1 MRERD
6 GYWGRLRHRRLS
18 RRRFL
23 LGGGVAV
30 AGSAAMLAGCGGGE
44 PPAPTPSPTAVP
56 TATPT
61 PTRAPTPTVRP
72 TPTATPTPDPN
83 APRRG
88 GTLRLWKPAEDGG
101 LDPGIFHINNTDVI
115 YATMTQPCTYQPTKN
130 LFAMD
135 GMTGYEQV
143 DPTTLVWSVRPG
155 MAFHNGDPVDA
166 ESVAYSWSRL
176 AKLWDAL
183 GATHVRRDGFD
194 FVDAFEATDAL
205 TVTERWNRP
214 NADALIHR
222 SRHYYS
228 FINPRMVEAF
238 GAVEGVIERADGTME
253 DVLGLQELPFG
264 SGSGPYVLTK
274 RDDTGTRLERWPDY
288 HRHTPADD
296 GFVEDGPYI
305 DAWETRILD
314 FFSRDRSEAKDAFLA
329 GELDVYVDILP
340 DELPEFEGLDHIAV
354 TEIPNAGYAFL
365 GMDGGK
371 FHDKRAR
378 QALQKAFDYEGFI
391 KEFRP
396 LGGSYAAPISNVL
409 PHFQRLGQQELREW
423 YRYDPAE
430 ARALWEAA
438 DFAVPIDEFGIYV
451 RHPQLEPMS
460 EFVARSLNKTFGIE
474 VEFYSDPCGFW
485 HWCTPPDPREDV
497 RKWGLLSY
505 GTGEAGGTTGIPHDS
520 QLIHYDPRA
529 YGNSAFN
536 HYVGSPRPEIDSD
549 ARTIAGMLDAQERIL
564 DADDRADLLTGI
576 QRWILDRH
584 WCNWALPVSA
594 VSHYGFS
601 ARLRDH
607 APDDWLNFYDRRRE
621 SMWLADAQPS
631 AST

>member
-1 MRERD
+1 MRERG
-6 GYWGRLRHRRLS
+6 GYWNGRRLS

-30 AGSAAMLAGCGGGE
+30 AGSAAVLAGCGGDE
-44 PPAPTPSPTAVP
+44 PPAPATPTPTAVP

-61 PTRAPTPTVRP
+61 RAPTPTPTVRP
-72 TPTATPTPDPN
+72 TPTASPTPDPN

-88 GTLRLWKPAEDGG
+88 GTLRLWKAAEDSG
-101 LDPGIFHINNTDVI
+101 LDPGVFHIHNTDVI
-115 YATMTQPCTYQPTKN
+115 YATMTQACTYQPTKN

-135 GMTGYEQV
+135 GMIGYEQI

-155 MAFHNGDPVDA
+155 MEFHNGDPVDA
-166 ESVAYSWSRL
+166 EAVAYSWNRL
-176 AKLWDAL
+176 DDLYQA
-183 GATHVRRDGFD
+183 GGTHTTDTGWS
-194 FVDAFEATDAL
+194 FVDAFEATGAL

-238 GAVEGVIERADGTME
+238 GTRWGPIERADGATE
-253 DVLGLQELPFG
+253 DVPALQELPFG

-274 RDDTGTRLERWPDY
+274 RDATGTRVERWPDY
-288 HRHTPADD
+288 HKHSPADD

-314 FFSRDRSEAKDAFLA
+314 PWDEAKDAFLA
-329 GELDVYVDILP
+329 GELDVYGWIEP
-340 DELPEFEGLDHIAV
+340 DELHEFEGLDHIAV

-391 KEFRP
+391 RDFRP
-396 LGGSYAAPISNVL
+396 LGGRYGAPISDVL
-409 PHFQRLGQQELREW
+409 PHFQHFSQQELREW
-423 YRYDPAE
+423 YRHDPAE

-438 DFAVPIDEFGIYV
+438 DFAVPVDKITVYGIPSRTILDDIREFA
-451 RHPQLEPMS
+451 
-460 EFVARSLNKTFGIE
+460 ARSLAATLGIE
-474 VEFYSDPCGFW
+474 TDVEVIDHGESRVTERSEVKRW
-485 HWCTPPDPREDV
+485 E
-497 RKWGLLSY
+497 LLPY
-505 GTGEAGGTTGIPHDS
+505 GTGEAGGTDGIPYYS
-520 QLIHYDPRA
+520 NLIHYDPRA
-529 YGNSAFN
+529 YGFNAFN
-536 HYVGSPRPEIDSD
+536 HYVGSPRPEIDAD
-549 ARTIAGMLDAQERIL
+549 ARTLTGMLETQERIF
-564 DADDRADLLTGI
+564 DADARADLLTGI

-584 WCNWALPVSA
+584 WCNWALPVNA
-594 VSHYGFS
+594 VYHWGFS

-607 APDDWLNFYDRRRE
+607 APDDWLNFHDRRRE
-621 SMWLADAQPS
+621 SMWLDDAQPS
-631 AST
+631 GGST

>member
-44 PPAPTPSPTAVP
+44 PPAPTPSPIAVP

-101 LDPGIFHINNTDVI
+101 LDPGVFHINNTEII
-115 YATMTQPCTYQPTKN
+115 YATMTQACTYQPTKN

-166 ESVAYSWSRL
+166 EAVAYSWSRL

-205 TVTERWNRP
+205 TVTERWSRP

-228 FINPRMVEAF
+228 FINPRMVESF
-238 GAVEGVIERADGTME
+238 GAIEGVIERADGTTE
-253 DVLGLQELPFG
+253 DVPGLQELPFG

-274 RDDTGTRLERWPDY
+274 RDATGTRLERWPDY

-305 DAWETRILD
+305 DAWETRIIPYGGD
-314 FFSRDRSEAKDAFLA
+314 PVKVAFLA
-329 GELDVYVDILP
+329 GELDVYGWIKP

-354 TEIPNAGYAFL
+354 TEIPNAGYAFI

-391 KEFRP
+391 ETVRP
-396 LGGSYAAPISNVL
+396 LGGRYAAPISDVL
-409 PHFQRLGQQELREW
+409 PHYQRLSQQELREW
-423 YRYDPAE
+423 YRYDPVE

-438 DFAVPIDEFGIYV
+438 DFAVPVDKITVYGIPSWPILDAIREFAA
-451 RHPQLEPMS
+451 S
-460 EFVARSLNKTFGIE
+460 SLAATLGIE
-474 VEFYSDPCGFW
+474 TDVEVIDHGESW
-485 HWCTPPDPREDV
+485 VTQRSEVKRWE
-497 RKWGLLSY
+497 LLPY

-529 YGNSAFN
+529 YGFNAFN

-564 DADDRADLLTGI
+564 DPDDRADLLTGI

-584 WCNWALPVSA
+584 WCNWALPINA
-594 VSHYGFS
+594 VYHYGFS

-607 APDDWLNFYDRRRE
+607 APDDWWNFYDRRRE

>member
-1 MRERD
+1 MRERG
-6 GYWGRLRHRRLS
+6 GYWSRRRLS

-23 LGGGVAV
+23 LGGGVAA
-30 AGSAAMLAGCGGGE
+30 AGSAAVLAGCGGGE

-61 PTRAPTPTVRP
+61 RAPSPTPTVRP
-72 TPTATPTPDPN
+72 TPTASPTPDPN

-88 GTLRLWKPAEDGG
+88 GTLRLWKVAEDGG

-115 YATMTQPCTYQPTKN
+115 YSTMTQPCTYQPTRN

-155 MAFHNGDPVDA
+155 MKFHNGDPVDA
-166 ESVAYSWSRL
+166 EAVAYSWGRL
-176 AKLWDAL
+176 GKLYDAL
-183 GATHVRRDGFD
+183 GATHVSRLGFE

-238 GAVEGVIERADGTME
+238 GAVEGVIERADGTTE
-253 DVLGLQELPFG
+253 DVHGLQELPFG

-274 RDDTGTRLERWPDY
+274 RDATGTRVERWPDY
-288 HRHTPADD
+288 HRHIPADD

-305 DAWETRILD
+305 DAWETRIIPD
-314 FFSRDRSEAKDAFLA
+314 VAAAKSAFLA
-329 GELDVYVDILP
+329 GELDAYTNIP
-340 DELPEFEGLDHIAV
+340 ADELPEFEELDHIAV
-354 TEIPNAGYAFL
+354 TEVPNAGYAFL

-391 KEFRP
+391 REFRP
-396 LGGSYAAPISNVL
+396 LGGRYAAPISDVL

-423 YRYDPAE
+423 YRHDPAE

-438 DFAVPIDEFGIYV
+438 DFAVPVDQFRIYLWDV
-451 RHPQLEPMS
+451 RLEPVG
-460 EFVARSLNKTFGIE
+460 EFVARSLGEALGIQ
-474 VEFYSDPCGFW
+474 VELYSSDSCGLW
-485 HWCTPPDPREDV
+485 HWCTPALNSDEDV
-497 RKWGLLSY
+497 QKWELLAY
-505 GTGEAGGTTGIPHDS
+505 GSGEAGGTDGLPYHS
-520 QLIHYDPRA
+520 QLIHFDPRG
-529 YGNSAFN
+529 YGNSSFK
-536 HYVGSPRPEIDSD
+536 HYIGSPRPEIDSD
-549 ARTIAGMLDAQERIL
+549 ARTLAGMLEAQERIL
-564 DADDRADLLTGI
+564 DADARADLLTGI

-584 WCNWALPVSA
+584 WCNWALPVSP
-594 VSHYGFS
+594 VYHVGFS

-607 APDDWLNFYDRRRE
+607 APDDWYNFYDRRRE
-621 SMWLADAQPS
+621 SMWLADDQPS
-631 AST
+631 GGST

>member
-1 MRERD
+1 MRERG
-6 GYWGRLRHRRLS
+6 GYWSKRRLS

-30 AGSAAMLAGCGGGE
+30 AGSAAVLAGCGGGE

-61 PTRAPTPTVRP
+61 RAPTPTPTVRP

-88 GTLRLWKPAEDGG
+88 GTLRLWKVAEDAG

-115 YATMTQPCTYQPTKN
+115 YSTMTQPCTYQPTRN

-155 MAFHNGDPVDA
+155 MKFHNGDPVDA
-166 ESVAYSWSRL
+166 EAVAYSWGRL
-176 AKLWDAL
+176 GKLYDAL
-183 GATHVRRDGFD
+183 GATHVSRSGFE

-253 DVLGLQELPFG
+253 DVPGLQELPFG

-274 RDDTGTRLERWPDY
+274 RDATGTRVERWPDY
-288 HRHTPADD
+288 HRHIPADD

-305 DAWETRILD
+305 DAWETRIIPD
-314 FFSRDRSEAKDAFLA
+314 VAAAKSAFLA
-329 GELDVYVDILP
+329 GELDVYNNILA
-340 DELPEFEGLDHIAV
+340 DDLHEFEGLDHIAV
-354 TEIPNAGYAFL
+354 TEVPNAGYAFL

-391 KEFRP
+391 RDFRP
-396 LGGSYAAPISNVL
+396 LGGRYAAPISDVL
-409 PHFQRLGQQELREW
+409 PHFQRLSQQELREW
-423 YRYDPAE
+423 YRHDPAE

-438 DFAVPIDEFGIYV
+438 DFAVPVDQFRIYMGDDRRMV
-451 RHPQLEPMS
+451 PLA
-460 EFVARSLNKTFGIE
+460 EFVARSFGEVFGIE
-474 VEFYSDPCGFW
+474 TNMEGCGYGW
-485 HWCTPPDPREDV
+485 SWCSAPLDRSEDV
-497 RKWGLLSY
+497 KTWELLPY
-505 GTGEAGGTTGIPHDS
+505 GTGEAGGTAGIPYDS
-520 QLIHYDPRA
+520 NLIHYDPRA

-549 ARTIAGMLDAQERIL
+549 ARTLAGMLDAQERIL
-564 DADDRADLLTGI
+564 DADARADLLTGI

-584 WCNWALPVSA
+584 WCNWALPVND
-594 VSHYGFS
+594 VYHWGFS
-601 ARLRDH
+601 TRLRDH
-607 APDDWLNFYDRRRE
+607 APDDWWNFYDRRRE
-621 SMWLADAQPS
+621 SMWLADAQPPGG
-631 AST
+631 ST

>member
-1 MRERD
+1 
-6 GYWGRLRHRRLS
+6 
-18 RRRFL
+18 
-23 LGGGVAV
+23 
-30 AGSAAMLAGCGGGE
+30 
-44 PPAPTPSPTAVP
+44 
-56 TATPT
+56 
-61 PTRAPTPTVRP
+61 
-72 TPTATPTPDPN
+72 
-83 APRRG
+83 
-88 GTLRLWKPAEDGG
+88 
-101 LDPGIFHINNTDVI
+101 
-115 YATMTQPCTYQPTKN
+115 MTQPCTYQPTKN

-135 GMTGYEQV
+135 GMAGYEQV

-166 ESVAYSWSRL
+166 EAVAYSWSRL

-205 TVTERWNRP
+205 TVTERWSRP

-238 GAVEGVIERADGTME
+238 GAIEGVIERADGATE
-253 DVLGLQELPFG
+253 DVPGLQELPFG

-274 RDDTGTRLERWPDY
+274 RDDTGTRVERWPDY
-288 HRHTPADD
+288 HRHTPTDD
-296 GFVEDGPYI
+296 GFVEDGPHI

-314 FFSRDRSEAKDAFLA
+314 YYSWDGGDAKDAFLA
-329 GELDVYVDILP
+329 GELDVYGWIKP

-354 TEIPNAGYAFL
+354 TEIPNAGYAFI

-391 KEFRP
+391 ETVRP
-396 LGGSYAAPISNVL
+396 LGGRYAAPISDVL
-409 PHFQRLGQQELREW
+409 PHYQRLSQQELREW
-423 YRYDPAE
+423 YRHDPAE

-438 DFAVPIDEFGIYV
+438 DFAVPVDKVTVYGIPSWPILDAIREFA
-451 RHPQLEPMS
+451 
-460 EFVARSLNKTFGIE
+460 ARSLAATLGIE
-474 VEFYSDPCGFW
+474 TDVEVIDHGESW
-485 HWCTPPDPREDV
+485 VTQRSEVKRWE
-497 RKWGLLSY
+497 LLPY

-529 YGNSAFN
+529 YGFNAFN
-536 HYVGSPRPEIDSD
+536 HYIGSSRPEIDSD

-564 DADDRADLLTGI
+564 DPDDRADLLTGI

-584 WCNWALPVSA
+584 WCNWALPVNA
-594 VSHYGFS
+594 VYHWGFS

-607 APDDWLNFYDRRRE
+607 APDDWWNFYDRRRE